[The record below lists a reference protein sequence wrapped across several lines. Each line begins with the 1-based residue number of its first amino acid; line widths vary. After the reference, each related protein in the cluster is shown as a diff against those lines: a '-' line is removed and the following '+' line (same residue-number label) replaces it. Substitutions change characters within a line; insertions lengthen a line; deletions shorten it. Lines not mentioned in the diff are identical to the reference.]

1 MKSKI
6 GGLFKTVACAAA
18 VSCAA
23 FSFTSAA
30 EAETLRVGTEATYA
44 PFEFAADDGSLTGF
58 DVELIR
64 AIGKEAGYDDVQ
76 VINMPFDG
84 LIPAI
89 MTSQID
95 VIIAAMTIT
104 PERAERVD
112 FSDPYYRCGLTF
124 LTLKQNADKF
134 STFDDIAKA
143 KICVQIGTTGALFL
157 QKTLKNPDMRQFNT
171 PPETYLELQNG
182 GCEVVVNDRPVNDFF
197 LAQSPENKANVV
209 SKDID
214 IAQNEYYGIAIAKGN
229 TELLKQVNE
238 GLQRVIDN
246 GKFAEISNKWF
257 GYDIT
262 DDLKAHSAE
271 AAAAL
276 AGGGSGK

>member
-112 FSDPYYRCGLTF
+112 FTDPYYTSGLSVLIREDTASKYPNIDA
-124 LTLKQNADKF
+124 LKGQTLCA
-134 STFDDIAKA
+134 
-143 KICVQIGTTGALFL
+143 QIGSTGAFTAEKLSPG
-157 QKTLKNPDMRQFNT
+157 KVKAFNT
-171 PPETYLELQNG
+171 EPEAFMELKAG
-182 GCEVVVNDRPVNDFF
+182 GCEGVVNDRPINLYF
-197 LAQSPENKANVV
+197 LSQSNASDGVTE
-209 SKDID
+209 I
-214 IAQNEYYGIAIAKGN
+214 NEVLTAEKYGIAVRKGN
-229 TELLKQVNE
+229 TELLEKLNT
-238 GLQRVIDN
+238 GLKNAREN
-246 GKFAEISNKWF
+246 GTYDQIYQKWF
-257 GYDIT
+257 
-262 DDLKAHSAE
+262 K
-271 AAAAL
+271 L
-276 AGGGSGK
+276 APKD